1 MPAEYVK
8 QIVIKRGSWDKQRKS
23 TNNPRFFQVIAREDK
38 GSFGI
43 DYNRSPTIYL
53 SLPSNSTAAA
63 AGAKAVDEDEAAGL
77 HQPEEKKQP
86 QEKLEA
92 SEKRWKREMELL
104 SEIVERLKSIEEK
117 IDATV
122 MA

>member
-1 MPAEYVK
+1 MPVEYVK
-8 QIVIKRGSWDKQRKS
+8 QIVIKRDSWDKQRKP
-23 TNNPRFFQVIAREDK
+23 TNNPSIFQVIAREDK

-53 SLPSNSTAAA
+53 SLPSNSTTA
-63 AGAKAVDEDEAAGL
+63 AGAQAVDEDEAAGL
-77 HQPEEKKQP
+77 HQPEEQKQP

>member
-1 MPAEYVK
+1 MPVEYVK
-8 QIVIKRGSWDKQRKS
+8 QIVIKAVSWDKQRKH

-53 SLPSNSTAAA
+53 SLPSNSTTAAA
-63 AGAKAVDEDEAAGL
+63 AKAVDEDEAAGL
-77 HQPEEKKQP
+77 HQPEEQKQP

>member
-1 MPAEYVK
+1 MPVEYVK
-8 QIVIKRGSWDKQRKS
+8 QIVIKRASWDKQRKS

-53 SLPSNSTAAA
+53 SLPSNSTTAAV
-63 AGAKAVDEDEAAGL
+63 AKAVDEDEAAGL

-92 SEKRWKREMELL
+92 SEKRWEGEMELL

>member
-1 MPAEYVK
+1 MPVEYVK
-8 QIVIKRGSWDKQRKS
+8 QIVIKRASWDKQRKP

-53 SLPSNSTAAA
+53 SLPSNSTTA

-77 HQPEEKKQP
+77 HQPEEQKQP

>member
-1 MPAEYVK
+1 MPVEYVK
-8 QIVIKRGSWDKQRKS
+8 QIVIKRASWDKQRKP

-53 SLPSNSTAAA
+53 SLPSNSTTAA
-63 AGAKAVDEDEAAGL
+63 AVDEDEAAGL
-77 HQPEEKKQP
+77 HQPEEQKQP